1 MALNDKLV
9 KQITSDIK
17 KLIQISKDNG
27 VPITLFYAMLIDT
40 FAKAISN
47 AFDEVEAIGVITK
60 ISGIPVYS
68 GTISLGQLADIAG
81 EIVQRELE
89 EVLAKNETLGSC

>member
-9 KQITSDIK
+9 NQITKDIQ

-27 VPITLFYAMLIDT
+27 VPIALFYAMLIDT

-60 ISGIPVYS
+60 ISGIPVYN
-68 GTISLGQLADIAG
+68 GTVSLGQLAEIAG
-81 EIVQRELE
+81 EIAQRELE
-89 EVLAKNETLGSC
+89 EVLAKNETAGSC